1 MSIIDHGNP
10 LNLSYKII
18 IVTNAS
24 TPLGVVV
31 CNTLL
36 KANALVLGTDIGQKE
51 HSLSAS
57 KYSHFQFWQCDLND
71 QNAAQE
77 VIGYAK
83 QIFRTDRIDGLVN
96 LARVDNNTDPYRDLA
111 TGCAK
116 EIAEGLDGGA
126 IVNTFLEVAE
136 GDARTEKAASTLL
149 KAMEGNASAKVRCN
163 AVGFCVYLSP
173 SLKSLVRLTCL
184 VDGEKVEQCQQY
196 DSARGHLDFLY
207 KRLP

>member
-18 IVTNAS
+18 VVTNAS
-24 TPLGVVV
+24 TPLGVVI

-71 QNAAQE
+71 QNAADE
-77 VIGYAK
+77 VIGYARK
-83 QIFRTDRIDGLVN
+83 NFRTDRIDGLVN
-96 LARVDNNTDPYRDLA
+96 LARIDDGTDTYRDLA
-111 TGCAK
+111 TACAK

-149 KAMEGNASAKVRCN
+149 RATEGNASAKVRCN
-163 AVGFCVYLSP
+163 AIGFCMYP
-173 SLKSLVRLTCL
+173 SLCLKSLLRLTI
-184 VDGEKVEQCQQY
+184 VSSRWRE
-196 DSARGHLDFLY
+196 S
-207 KRLP
+207 

>member
-24 TPLGVVV
+24 TPLGVVI

-57 KYSHFQFWQCDLND
+57 KYSHFKFWQCDLND
-71 QNAAQE
+71 QHAAE
-77 VIGYAK
+77 DVIGYAK
-83 QIFRTDRIDGLVN
+83 KIFRTDRIDGLVN
-96 LARVDNNTDPYRDLA
+96 LARVEDDTDAYRDLA
-111 TGCAK
+111 TACAK

-136 GDARTEKAASTLL
+136 GDARTEKAASALL
-149 KAMEGNASAKVRCN
+149 RATEANASAKVRCN
-163 AVGFCVYLSP
+163 AVALCMWSSPGFRA
-173 SLKSLVRLTCL
+173 VRKADNR
-184 VDGEKVEQCQQY
+184 V
-196 DSARGHLDFLY
+196 
-207 KRLP
+207 